1 MPKKVYYTGSM
12 HHFTIHGGKKLCG
25 TITVNGS
32 KNAAVALLA
41 ASVMNRGTT
50 TFKNMPRIEEVN
62 RWVEILE
69 SIGMKIT
76 RRGDTMTLVAPERFC
91 VDRMNAAAAVKT
103 RSAILLIAALA
114 GRASRY
120 VIPQAGGC
128 KLGARTIAPHLY
140 ALEKHGL
147 RVDVVKG
154 GYDVTVAQLRPCAR
168 NVLYESGDT
177 VTESALLAAAQ
188 TPGTTVISM
197 ASANYM
203 VQDLCFF
210 LEALGVRIDG
220 IGTSTLTVHGIKT
233 PCADVTY
240 TISEDPIEAM
250 FFVSLAIVTKSEL
263 TITRV
268 PMDFMELELL
278 KLEKMGQRYVVER
291 EYLAENHKTRLA
303 DVRVIPSKL
312 TALEDKIH
320 PMPFPGINMD
330 NLPFFVPIAMTAK
343 GTTLIHDWVFENR
356 AVYYT
361 ELNRL
366 GGNITLIDSHRVTV
380 EGPTAFRN
388 ADLTSPPALRPAAIM
403 LVAMLAAKGTSVLRD
418 VYAINR
424 GYENLQDRLR
434 AIGADITL
442 GEEQQPKE

>member
-1 MPKKVYYTGSM
+1 M
-12 HHFTIHGGKKLCG
+12 HQFHIVGGKKLHG
-25 TITVNGS
+25 AITVNGS

-50 TFKNMPRIEEVN
+50 TLHNVPQIEEVN

-69 SIGMKIT
+69 SIGM
-76 RRGDTMTLVAPERFC
+76 RVVRDGATMTLTPSRTLSVGAINVAS
-91 VDRMNAAAAVKT
+91 ATKT
-103 RSAILLIAALA
+103 RSASMLIAALI
-114 GRASRY
+114 GREKHYR
-120 VIPQAGGC
+120 IPQAGGC
-128 KLGARTIAPHLY
+128 KLGARTIKPHLY
-140 ALEKHGL
+140 ALENYG
-147 RVDVVKG
+147 VQIAVVKE
-154 GYDVTVAQLRPCAR
+154 GYDVTVDKLRPCAR

-188 TPGTTVISM
+188 IPGKTVISM

-210 LEALGVRIDG
+210 LEALGVKIDG
-220 IGTSTLTVHGIKT
+220 IGTSTLTVHGKKT
-233 PCADVTY
+233 INHDVTY

-250 FFVSLAIVTKSEL
+250 FFISLAIVTKSEL
-263 TITRV
+263 TITRA
-268 PMDFMELELL
+268 PIEFLELELL
-278 KLEKMGQRYVVER
+278 KLEKMGQQYVIERRYTSANKR
-291 EYLAENHKTRLA
+291 TRLV
-303 DVRVIPSKL
+303 DVRLVPSKL

-320 PMPFPGINMD
+320 AMPFPGINMD
-330 NLPFFVPIAMTAK
+330 NLPFFVPIAMMAK
-343 GTTLIHDWVFENR
+343 STTLIHDWVFENR

-366 GGNITLIDSHRVTV
+366 GGAITLIDSHRVTV
-380 EGPTAFRN
+380 EGPTTLKC

-403 LVAMLAAKGTSVLRD
+403 LVAMLGAKGESILRD

-442 GEEQQPKE
+442 VEE